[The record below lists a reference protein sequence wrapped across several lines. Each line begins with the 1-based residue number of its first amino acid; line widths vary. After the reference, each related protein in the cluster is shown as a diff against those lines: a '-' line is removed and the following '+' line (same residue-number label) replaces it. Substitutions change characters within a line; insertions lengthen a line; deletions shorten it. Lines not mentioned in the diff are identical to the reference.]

1 MMSNVNL
8 VTSRVNLMTSRV
20 YLMTSR
26 DTLVLLHIVRPL
38 SVSFHLQN
46 GACSFNRLEVIGE
59 EELCL
64 VRWSRTGIFQPVR
77 GLVIYKDNQLDY
89 LTKLHI

>member
-1 MMSNVNL
+1 MMSNVYLMTSRVDLVTSRVNL
-8 VTSRVNLMTSRV
+8 VTSRVNLVTSRV
-20 YLMTSR
+20 NLVTSR

-59 EELCL
+59 EEL
-64 VRWSRTGIFQPVR
+64 
-77 GLVIYKDNQLDY
+77 
-89 LTKLHI
+89 